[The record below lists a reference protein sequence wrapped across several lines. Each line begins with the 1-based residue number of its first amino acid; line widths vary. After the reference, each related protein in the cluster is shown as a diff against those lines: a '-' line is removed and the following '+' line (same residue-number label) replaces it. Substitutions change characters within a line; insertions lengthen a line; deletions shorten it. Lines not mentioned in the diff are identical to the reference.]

1 MYTASNCAIKCIAI
15 EGLVSKF
22 TWKSVFRGLVR
33 SEYLKNYFL
42 IFWKIEDKIVTGDNG
57 FRQKSGILKIQFFIE
72 SRCPPPKLSNDIKY
86 LYSPA
91 LDICV

>member
-1 MYTASNCAIKCIAI
+1 MMNLS
-15 EGLVSKF
+15 F
-22 TWKSVFRGLVR
+22 
-33 SEYLKNYFL
+33 
-42 IFWKIEDKIVTGDNG
+42 VTGDNG

-91 LDICV
+91 LDMRIKSKNQRIFYVLAWQSFEKTGM